1 MCVVTYRPKR
11 NIEARLGNIF
21 LSAIKIFD
29 LSLRLSASGFILLRP
44 KWLFE
49 IARGLEIISTCS
61 QCSSIEIRQKIVG
74 QLAFSASDDYNLTLQ
89 LDNRRQTRRMLR
101 GF

>member
-1 MCVVTYRPKR
+1 MSLKR
-11 NIEARLGNIF
+11 DAEARLGNIF
-21 LSAIKIFD
+21 LGAIKIFD

-49 IARGLEIISTCS
+49 VAISLEIISTCFT
-61 QCSSIEIRQKIVG
+61 IEFDRKSFADLL
-74 QLAFSASDDYNLTLQ
+74 LALATITTGPCNQITEGI
-89 LDNRRQTRRMLR
+89 TRRTLR